1 MTGLYDHQ
9 SETPAS
15 RPNARTSR
23 SDGWDWWNGV
33 DGALALQ
40 PELDPAPVRRLR
52 SGSKLKEAR
61 ASGTVPRMAW
71 PQAPGLATRVAQ
83 RDQERLRA
91 RRARRIAALLV
102 VTGVCVVT
110 LLLTAFG
117 TGGSTTLA
125 SSTSPAPAE
134 RLLPSG
140 PPQPQ
145 VVALRDSLRVQL
157 PIAQGRVTAIGYHAA
172 GTGALALQPVGTQAN
187 AGIFGRLL
195 HRLLGDSSSGL
206 SYYLLDGGVGPQTG
220 GLDVGA
226 PVDTDVYAPVDG
238 TIIAISDQIV
248 NGRRFGVRIDLQPSG
263 NPGYVVTL
271 ENLRVDPS
279 LNVGT
284 TVSAARS
291 KIGRVI
297 DLSSVERAGLARFT
311 QDRGQHVHIEVHAAA
326 SLTSP

>member
-1 MTGLYDHQ
+1 
-9 SETPAS
+9 
-15 RPNARTSR
+15 
-23 SDGWDWWNGV
+23 V

-40 PELDPAPVRRLR
+40 PEPSPVPVGRPRGR
-52 SGSKLKEAR
+52 SKLKEPR
-61 ASGTVPRMAW
+61 TSGTVALMAW

-102 VTGVCVVT
+102 VAGVCVVT

-117 TGGSTTLA
+117 TGGARLA
-125 SSTSPAPAE
+125 SSTGPAPAE

-145 VVALRDSLRVQL
+145 VVALRDTLRVQL
-157 PIAQGRVTAIGYHAA
+157 PIAQGRVTAIGYHASGA
-172 GTGALALQPVGTQAN
+172 SALALQPVGTQAN
-187 AGIFGRLL
+187 AGLFGRLVN
-195 HRLLGDSSSGL
+195 RLLGDSSSGL
-206 SYYLLDGGVGPQTG
+206 RYYLVEGGVGPQTS

-248 NGRRFGVRIDLQPSG
+248 NGKRFGVRIDLQPSG
-263 NPGYVVTL
+263 NPGYVVTV
-271 ENLRVDPS
+271 ENLRADPS

-297 DLSSVERAGLARFT
+297 DLSSVEGAGLARFT

>member
-1 MTGLYDHQ
+1 M
-9 SETPAS
+9 S
-15 RPNARTSR
+15 RPDAR
-23 SDGWDWWNGV
+23 DWWN

-40 PELDPAPVRRLR
+40 PEPSPTPVPRPRGR
-52 SGSKLKEAR
+52 SKLKELR
-61 ASGTVPRMAW
+61 TSGTVARMAW

-83 RDQERLRA
+83 RDQERLRV

-102 VTGVCVVT
+102 VAGVCVVT

-117 TGGSTTLA
+117 TGGATLT
-125 SSTSPAPAE
+125 SSTGPAPAE

-145 VVALRDSLRVQL
+145 VVALRDTLRVQL
-157 PIAQGRVTAIGYHAA
+157 PIAQGRVTAIGYHAS
-172 GTGALALQPVGTQAN
+172 GIGALALQPVGTQAN
-187 AGIFGRLL
+187 AGLFGRLV

-206 SYYLLDGGVGPQTG
+206 RYYLVEGGVGPQTG

-263 NPGYVVTL
+263 NPGYVVTV
-271 ENLRVDPS
+271 ENLRADPS

-297 DLSSVERAGLARFT
+297 DLSAVERAGLARFT

>member
-1 MTGLYDHQ
+1 
-9 SETPAS
+9 
-15 RPNARTSR
+15 
-23 SDGWDWWNGV
+23 
-33 DGALALQ
+33 
-40 PELDPAPVRRLR
+40 
-52 SGSKLKEAR
+52 
-61 ASGTVPRMAW
+61 
-71 PQAPGLATRVAQ
+71 
-83 RDQERLRA
+83 LRA

-102 VTGVCVVT
+102 VSGVCVVT

-117 TGGSTTLA
+117 TGGARLA
-125 SSTSPAPAE
+125 SSTGPAPAE

-145 VVALRDSLRVQL
+145 VVALRDTLRVQL
-157 PIAQGRVTAIGYHAA
+157 PIAQGRVTAIGYHASGA
-172 GTGALALQPVGTQAN
+172 GALALQPVGTQAN
-187 AGIFGRLL
+187 AGLFGRLV

-206 SYYLLDGGVGPQTG
+206 RYYLVEGGVGPQTS

-248 NGRRFGVRIDLQPSG
+248 NGKRFGVRIDLQPSG
-263 NPGYVVTL
+263 NPGYVVTV
-271 ENLRVDPS
+271 ENLRADPS

-297 DLSSVERAGLARFT
+297 DLSSVEGAGLARFT

>member
-1 MTGLYDHQ
+1 MKEL
-9 SETPAS
+9 
-15 RPNARTSR
+15 RT
-23 SDGWDWWNGV
+23 
-33 DGALALQ
+33 
-40 PELDPAPVRRLR
+40 
-52 SGSKLKEAR
+52 
-61 ASGTVPRMAW
+61 SGTVPRMAW
-71 PQAPGLATRVAQ
+71 PQAPGLATRVAL
-83 RDQERLRA
+83 RDQARLRA

-102 VTGVCVVT
+102 VAGVCVVT

-117 TGGSTTLA
+117 TGGATLA
-125 SSTSPAPAE
+125 SSTGPAPAE

-157 PIAQGRVTAIGYHAA
+157 PIAQGRVTAIGYHAS
-172 GTGALALQPVGTQAN
+172 GTSALALEPVGTQAN
-187 AGIFGRLL
+187 AGLFGRLV

-206 SYYLLDGGVGPQTG
+206 RYYLVEGGVGPQTS

-248 NGRRFGVRIDLQPSG
+248 NGTRYGVRIDLQPSG
-263 NPGYVVTL
+263 NPGYVVTI
-271 ENLRVDPS
+271 ENLRADPS

>member
-1 MTGLYDHQ
+1 
-9 SETPAS
+9 
-15 RPNARTSR
+15 
-23 SDGWDWWNGV
+23 
-33 DGALALQ
+33 
-40 PELDPAPVRRLR
+40 
-52 SGSKLKEAR
+52 
-61 ASGTVPRMAW
+61 
-71 PQAPGLATRVAQ
+71 
-83 RDQERLRA
+83 
-91 RRARRIAALLV
+91 
-102 VTGVCVVT
+102 VVT

-117 TGGSTTLA
+117 TGGATLA
-125 SSTSPAPAE
+125 TATGPAPAG

-145 VVALRDSLRVQL
+145 VVALRDTLRVQL
-157 PIAQGRVTAIGYHAA
+157 PIAQGRVTAIGYHASGA
-172 GTGALALQPVGTQAN
+172 GALALEPVGTQAN
-187 AGIFGRLL
+187 AGLFGRLV

-206 SYYLLDGGVGPQTG
+206 RYYLVEGGVGPQTS

-248 NGRRFGVRIDLQPSG
+248 NGKRFGVRIDLQPSG
-263 NPGYVVTL
+263 NPGYVVTV
-271 ENLRVDPS
+271 ENLRADPS

-326 SLTSP
+326 SLMSP

>member
-1 MTGLYDHQ
+1 M
-9 SETPAS
+9 
-15 RPNARTSR
+15 
-23 SDGWDWWNGV
+23 
-33 DGALALQ
+33 DGALALK
-40 PELDPAPVRRLR
+40 PEPSPAPVVRPRGR
-52 SGSKLKEAR
+52 SKLKEPR
-61 ASGTVPRMAW
+61 TSGTVALMAW

-102 VTGVCVVT
+102 VSGVCVVT

-117 TGGSTTLA
+117 TGGARLA
-125 SSTSPAPAE
+125 SSTGPAPAG

-145 VVALRDSLRVQL
+145 VVALRDTLRVQL
-157 PIAQGRVTAIGYHAA
+157 PIAQGRVTAIGYHASGA
-172 GTGALALQPVGTQAN
+172 GALALQPVGTQAN
-187 AGIFGRLL
+187 AGLFGRLV

-206 SYYLLDGGVGPQTG
+206 RYYLVEGGVGPQTS

-248 NGRRFGVRIDLQPSG
+248 NGKRFGVRIDLQPSG
-263 NPGYVVTL
+263 NPGYVVTV
-271 ENLRVDPS
+271 ENLRADPS

-297 DLSSVERAGLARFT
+297 DLSSVEGAGLAHFT

>member
-1 MTGLYDHQ
+1 M
-9 SETPAS
+9 
-15 RPNARTSR
+15 
-23 SDGWDWWNGV
+23 
-33 DGALALQ
+33 
-40 PELDPAPVRRLR
+40 
-52 SGSKLKEAR
+52 
-61 ASGTVPRMAW
+61 
-71 PQAPGLATRVAQ
+71 
-83 RDQERLRA
+83 
-91 RRARRIAALLV
+91 
-102 VTGVCVVT
+102 VT

-117 TGGSTTLA
+117 TGGARLV
-125 SSTSPAPAE
+125 SSTGPAPAE

-145 VVALRDSLRVQL
+145 VVALRDTLRVQL
-157 PIAQGRVTAIGYHAA
+157 PIAQGRVTAIGYHASGA
-172 GTGALALQPVGTQAN
+172 GALALQPVGTQAN
-187 AGIFGRLL
+187 AGLFGRLV

-206 SYYLLDGGVGPQTG
+206 RYYLVDGGVGPQTS

-248 NGRRFGVRIDLQPSG
+248 NGKRFGVRIDLQPSG
-263 NPGYVVTL
+263 NPGYVVTV
-271 ENLRVDPS
+271 ENLRADPS

>member
-9 SETPAS
+9 REMPAS
-15 RPNARTSR
+15 RQKARPSR
-23 SDGWDWWNGV
+23 PDAWDWWNEV

-40 PELDPAPVRRLR
+40 TEPSPAPVSRPRGR
-52 SGSKLKEAR
+52 SKLIEPR
-61 ASGTVPRMAW
+61 TSGTVALMAW

-117 TGGSTTLA
+117 TGGARLA
-125 SSTSPAPAE
+125 SSTGPAPAE

-145 VVALRDSLRVQL
+145 VVAVRDTLRIQL
-157 PIAQGRVTAIGYHAA
+157 PIAQGRVTAIGYHASGA
-172 GTGALALQPVGTQAN
+172 GALALQPVGTQAN
-187 AGIFGRLL
+187 AGLFGRLVN
-195 HRLLGDSSSGL
+195 RLLGDSSSGL
-206 SYYLLDGGVGPQTG
+206 RYYLVEGGVGPQTS

-248 NGRRFGVRIDLQPSG
+248 NGKRFGVRIDLQPSG
-263 NPGYVVTL
+263 NPGYVVTV
-271 ENLRVDPS
+271 ENLRADPS

-297 DLSSVERAGLARFT
+297 DLSSVEGAGLAHFT

>member
-1 MTGLYDHQ
+1 
-9 SETPAS
+9 
-15 RPNARTSR
+15 
-23 SDGWDWWNGV
+23 
-33 DGALALQ
+33 
-40 PELDPAPVRRLR
+40 
-52 SGSKLKEAR
+52 
-61 ASGTVPRMAW
+61 MAW

-83 RDQERLRA
+83 RDQERLRV

-102 VTGVCVVT
+102 VAGVCVVT

-117 TGGSTTLA
+117 TGGATLT
-125 SSTSPAPAE
+125 SSTGPAPAE

-145 VVALRDSLRVQL
+145 VVALRDTLRVQL
-157 PIAQGRVTAIGYHAA
+157 PIAQGRVTAIGYHAS
-172 GTGALALQPVGTQAN
+172 GIGALALQPVGTQAN
-187 AGIFGRLL
+187 AGLFGRLV

-206 SYYLLDGGVGPQTG
+206 RYYLVEGGVGPQTG

-263 NPGYVVTL
+263 NPGYVVTV
-271 ENLRVDPS
+271 ENLRADPS

-297 DLSSVERAGLARFT
+297 DLSAVERAGLARFT